1 MTSIA
6 LRSIAPPLPR
16 EPKQSWLVRWLGP
29 AWPLKAL
36 FLGFPLWWAL
46 GLASFAFL
54 IAAAIMGVQMVRRG
68 PIRVPTGFGIWALF
82 LLWMFAGVFVLY
94 AHAPGTVDVTG
105 PSPVIGF
112 TLRAMWY
119 LAVTIAM
126 LYPMNLPP
134 RVLPP
139 QQVVRWMSFL
149 FLICIVG
156 GVAGLL
162 FPHFQFTTPLEA
174 IIPGAK
180 ADGFIHEKV
189 HAELTT
195 SSDFLGFDQPRP
207 KAPFT
212 YANAWGNNV
221 GLLLPF
227 FVFAWLTSVK
237 KWRRVAVPVV
247 LAVAAFPIAMSLNR
261 GLWLGLG
268 ILAVYAT
275 AVLARSGR
283 FAALWTLVVCI
294 VVAAVVIVGSP
305 LWATITLRLETPHS
319 NERRQTVAEVV
330 TTTTWNGS
338 PLLGFGTNR
347 QVAGS
352 FAGIAGGETPNCH
365 QCAAPPLGTQGFMW
379 RLVFTTGFVG
389 TALFLL
395 FILVQWFS
403 HFRRRDPY
411 SILGCMCL
419 AVSGLFFFVYD
430 SLESPLF
437 LLFLAIGLMNAQ
449 RPVGVEPTEPQAS
462 AELVTIGGRT

>member
-6 LRSIAPPLPR
+6 LRSAPPTQHQ
-16 EPKQSWLVRWLGP
+16 EPKQSWMVRRLGP

-36 FLGFPLWWAL
+36 FLGFPLWWTL

-68 PIRVPTGFGIWALF
+68 PIRVPAGFGIWVLF

-94 AHAPGTVDVTG
+94 VHAPGTIDVTG
-105 PSPVIGF
+105 PSPVVGF
-112 TLRAMWY
+112 SLRAAWY
-119 LAVTIAM
+119 LAVTVAM

-139 QQVVRWMSFL
+139 EQVVRWMGYL
-149 FLICIVG
+149 FLVCVAG

-174 IIPGAK
+174 VIPGARGQ
-180 ADGFIHEKV
+180 GFIHEKV

-227 FVFAWLTSVK
+227 FVYAWLTSVK
-237 KWRRVAVPVV
+237 KWRRAAAPVV
-247 LAVAAFPIAMSLNR
+247 LAVAALPIALSLNR

-268 ILAVYAT
+268 ILALYA
-275 AVLARSGR
+275 AVVLARAGH
-283 FAALWTLVVCI
+283 FAALWALVVCL
-294 VVAAVVIVGSP
+294 VLAAVIIVASP
-305 LWATITLRLETPHS
+305 LWATITLRLQTPHS
-319 NERRQTVAEVV
+319 NERRQTVAQVV
-330 TTTTWNGS
+330 TSTTWQGS
-338 PLLGFGTNR
+338 PLLGYGTNR
-347 QVAGS
+347 QVVGS
-352 FAGIAGGETPNCH
+352 FASVAGGETPNCH

-379 RLVFTTGFVG
+379 RLIFTTGFVG
-389 TALFLL
+389 TALFLA
-395 FILVQWFS
+395 FMAVQFFS
-403 HFRRRDPY
+403 HFRRRDPF
-411 SILGCMCL
+411 SVLGCMCL

-437 LLFLAIGLMNAQ
+437 LLFLAVGLMNAQ
-449 RPVGVEPTEPQAS
+449 RLVGVEPTERVPGSQ
-462 AELVTIGGRT
+462 LVVVGGRR

>member
-6 LRSIAPPLPR
+6 LRSAAPPLNQK
-16 EPKQSWLVRWLGP
+16 PKESWLVRRLGP
-29 AWPLKAL
+29 AWPLKGL

-54 IAAAIMGVQMVRRG
+54 IAAAIMGAQMIRRG
-68 PIRVPTGFGIWALF
+68 PIRVPAGFGIWVLF
-82 LLWMFAGVFVLY
+82 LLWMFAGVFVIY
-94 AHAPGTVDVTG
+94 AHAPGTIDVTG
-105 PSPVIGF
+105 PSPVVGF

-119 LAVTIAM
+119 LAVTVAM

-139 QQVVRWMSFL
+139 EQVVRWMSYL
-149 FLICIVG
+149 FLICIAG

-174 IIPGAK
+174 MIPGAK
-180 ADGFIHEKV
+180 GNGFIHEKV
-189 HAELTT
+189 HAALTT

-227 FVFAWLTSVK
+227 FVFAWLTSAK
-237 KWRRVAVPVV
+237 KWRRVAAPVV
-247 LAVAAFPIAMSLNR
+247 LAVAALPIAMSLNR

-268 ILAVYAT
+268 ILAVYA
-275 AVLARSGR
+275 AVVLARSGR
-283 FAALWTLVVCI
+283 FSVLWALIVCL
-294 VVAAVVIVGSP
+294 VVAAVLLVGSP
-305 LWATITLRLETPHS
+305 LWNTITLRVETPHS
-319 NERRQTVAEVV
+319 NDRRQTVADVV
-330 TTTTWNGS
+330 TTTTWQGS

-352 FAGIAGGETPNCH
+352 FASVAGGETPNCH

-379 RLVFTTGFVG
+379 RLIFTTGFVG
-389 TALFLL
+389 TALFLA
-395 FILVQWFS
+395 FIAVQWFS
-403 HFRRRDPY
+403 HFRRRDPF

-449 RPVGVEPTEPQAS
+449 RQVGVEPAEPVQGSQAVV
-462 AELVTIGGRT
+462 LGGRR